1 MSENQLRQVN
11 ASYVPEQD
19 RLLLKINTASQMEF
33 RFWITRR
40 YLALLWPVLRQIAG
54 GFGKS
59 ALALDSATRAEVAN
73 LAHQEVQKNMDI
85 STQYQDG
92 NHFPLGEEPV
102 LLVKI
107 ATRKPD
113 ASGNRKLSLLPDQGR
128 GIDLNLDESL
138 THSLM
143 RVLQE
148 PAAKA
153 DWSLDLNLLP
163 DAGLQPVVPPAM
175 LH

>member
-11 ASYVPEQD
+11 ASYIPEQD
-19 RLLLKINTASQMEF
+19 RLLLKINTAGQTEF

-40 YLALLWPVLRQIAG
+40 YLALLWQILRQMAG
-54 GFGKS
+54 GFGK
-59 ALALDSATRAEVAN
+59 AGLALDSATRAEVAS
-73 LAHQEVQKNMDI
+73 LAHQEVKKGMDV
-85 STQYQDG
+85 STQYQEG

-102 LLVKI
+102 LLAKI
-107 ATRKPD
+107 TTHKPD
-113 ASGNRKLSLLPDQGR
+113 ASGNRKLSLLPEQGE
-128 GIDLNLDESL
+128 GINLNLDENL

-143 RVLQE
+143 QVLQE

-153 DWSLDLNLLP
+153 DWGLNLNLLP
-163 DAGLQPVVPPAM
+163 DAGLQAVAAPVV

>member
-1 MSENQLRQVN
+1 MN

-19 RLLLKINTASQMEF
+19 RLLLKINTTGQTEF

-40 YLALLWPVLRQIAG
+40 YLALLWQVLSQIAG
-54 GFGKS
+54 GFGK
-59 ALALDSATRAEVAN
+59 AGFALDSATRAEVAN
-73 LAHQEVQKNMDI
+73 LAHEELKKGMDI
-85 STQYQDG
+85 RTQYQNG
-92 NHFPLGEEPV
+92 GHFPLGEDPV

-107 ATRKPD
+107 TTHKPD

-128 GIDLNLDESL
+128 GIDLNLDENL

-148 PAAKA
+148 PAAVA
-153 DWSLDLNLLP
+153 DWSIDLGLLP
-163 DAGLQPVVPPAM
+163 EVVLQSVVPPAT